1 MKVSF
6 LFLFIFLT
14 EKKNQGLEQS
24 NVAVPMQ
31 QMLFPLKY
39 EPVEQVDTSARRETS
54 FPIGTSSTFTKI
66 HMKKQIH
73 TL

>member
-1 MKVSF
+1 
-6 LFLFIFLT
+6 
-14 EKKNQGLEQS
+14 
-24 NVAVPMQ
+24 MQ